1 MSALPQGKALDF
13 LLQGQSLEVL
23 IDCEPEENSN
33 PTPTPPAELRIGVVA
48 MCKHVSELDVET
60 WLTFHAEHLGA
71 ERFYLRIDSDYKPCP
86 VLLFEAS

>member
-1 MSALPQGKALDF
+1 
-13 LLQGQSLEVL
+13 
-23 IDCEPEENSN
+23 
-33 PTPTPPAELRIGVVA
+33 